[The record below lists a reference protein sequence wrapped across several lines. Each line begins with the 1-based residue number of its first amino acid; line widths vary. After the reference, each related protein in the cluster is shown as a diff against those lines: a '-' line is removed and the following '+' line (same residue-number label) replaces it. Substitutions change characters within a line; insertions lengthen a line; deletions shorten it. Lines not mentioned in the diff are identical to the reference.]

1 MQREMVRRIPG
12 TLVSGLLCLLGVWEV
27 PGVWA
32 QGSDPVGSEFQV
44 NAHTTGGQ
52 GVPAVGFTPA
62 GNLVAVWQSASSPG
76 DDADSF
82 SIQTGRFD
90 SLGQPVGVEQQVNTF
105 TTHSQFQPDLA
116 VGAGGEV
123 LVVWASGDSLSGA
136 GPDGDLE
143 GISGQLFDAAGAPM
157 GGELVINSYTTS
169 SQRSPRVAALPGGG
183 FVLVWASSNASV
195 GDDFSSWS
203 IQSRRLD
210 SEGQPVGEEIQVNQG
225 IVSAQRSPDVAVG
238 GDGDFVVVWESFTT
252 SPGDDDSYWSIIA
265 RSFFASGTPRTD
277 DFQVNTY
284 TTGSQRYPSIAAGA
298 DESFLVAWQSAGSAG
313 DDSSNDSIQG
323 QRLTLDGAAV
333 GSEFQ
338 VNAYTPD
345 PQRYP
350 RIAAEP
356 GGRFLVVWD
365 SGRDGIDGGD
375 GDAAAIR
382 GVQLDAAG
390 TPIGDDRVINTTAT
404 GSQLRPAAASGSFGR
419 FVVAWGSD
427 SSAGTDSDYS
437 TQAQLFADPA
447 VLFVDGFESGDA
459 SAWTS
464 TTP

>member
-1 MQREMVRRIPG
+1 MQRRNRAA
-12 TLVSGLLCLLGVWEV
+12 LAAGLLCFVWTT
-27 PGVWA
+27 PGARA

-52 GVPAVGFTPA
+52 GVPAVAFTA
-62 GNLVAVWQSASSPG
+62 TGELVAVWQSATSPG
-76 DDADSF
+76 GDDDSF
-82 SIQTGRFD
+82 SIQGRRFD
-90 SLGQPVGVEQQVNTF
+90 TAGQPVGAELQVNTF

-116 VGAGGEV
+116 VGAGGEM

-143 GISGQLFDAAGAPM
+143 GISGQLFDAAGAPV
-157 GGELVINSYTTS
+157 GGEMVINSYTTS
-169 SQRSPRVAALPGGG
+169 SQRSPRVAALPTGG

-203 IQSRRLD
+203 IQGRRLD
-210 SEGQPVGEEIQVNQG
+210 ADGLPVGEEIQVNQG

-238 GDGDFVVVWESFTT
+238 DDGSFVVVWESFTT

-265 RSFFASGTPRTD
+265 RSFSASGDPRTG

-284 TTGSQRYPSIAAGA
+284 TTGSQRYPSIAFGA
-298 DESFLVAWQSAGSAG
+298 DEHFLVAWQSAGSGG
-313 DDSSNDSIQG
+313 DDTSNDSIQA
-323 QRLTLDGAAV
+323 QRLALDGTSV
-333 GSEFQ
+333 GAEFQ

-365 SGRDGIDGGD
+365 SGRDGLDGGD

-382 GVQLDAAG
+382 GIQLDAAG
-390 TPIGDDRVINTTAT
+390 SPLGDDLVINTTAT
-404 GSQLRPAAASGSFGR
+404 GSQLRPVAASGSVGR
-419 FVVAWGSD
+419 FVVAWGSE
-427 SSAGTDSDYS
+427 SSAGSDSDYS

-447 VLFVDGFESGDA
+447 VLFVDGFESGDT
-459 SAWTS
+459 SVWTT